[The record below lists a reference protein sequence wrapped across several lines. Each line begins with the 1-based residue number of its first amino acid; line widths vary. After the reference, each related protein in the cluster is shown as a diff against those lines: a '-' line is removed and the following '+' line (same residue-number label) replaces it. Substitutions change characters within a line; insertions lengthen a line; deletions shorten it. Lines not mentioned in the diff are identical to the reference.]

1 MKLETVCSNCKVLTT
16 DYCGV
21 SNCCHRCCVEAAT
34 KAPGSRVYGLSLEEA
49 LRREYEIF

>member
-1 MKLETVCSNCKVLTT
+1 MKLETVCSKCRALTT